1 MTYMYVE
8 ERPLRITV
16 LLYKFQDIDIQKKCL
31 SQLRFCAL
39 WSGKENRRDFVVE
52 LAHGLDLTTLHHVSN
67 LSVYFTL
74 HMNPWIKLFCLF
86 QGPQN
91 FPQSPMDIG
100 NSAAQ
105 QRFNFTDQ
113 YGGNMRP
120 PLQRQISN
128 PMTSPFPS
136 NSEQQSISGMHS
148 PHAGQYNSPS
158 QYNPQIDQ

>member
-8 ERPLRITV
+8 EGPLRITV

-74 HMNPWIKLFCLF
+74 HMNP
-86 QGPQN
+86 
-91 FPQSPMDIG
+91 
-100 NSAAQ
+100 
-105 QRFNFTDQ
+105 
-113 YGGNMRP
+113 
-120 PLQRQISN
+120 
-128 PMTSPFPS
+128 
-136 NSEQQSISGMHS
+136 
-148 PHAGQYNSPS
+148 
-158 QYNPQIDQ
+158 